1 MPRKST
7 PRRKATKTPAK
18 KQPKIL
24 FQVEGKIST
33 FGGPRDLG
41 MSPTEGLALFDK
53 RDLED
58 PKFSYLFL
66 PDSPPGTSGLGRRL
80 NPDQHYLAC
89 RWNYAETS
97 KDVLRN
103 SLARVE
109 NKQNR
114 HVADARPVD
123 WGPRAATGRV
133 ADLSPGLAA
142 ALGLNTDDLVRITIG
157 TQSAIPVKS
166 RPGKRWPRLQR
177 PPRVAATQSIHRK
190 PKRSRAPRRQEHE

>member
-7 PRRKATKTPAK
+7 PRRKVAK
-18 KQPKIL
+18 SRRGGRVILTNKSPKIL
-24 FQVEGKIST
+24 FQVEGKMST
-33 FGGPRDLG
+33 FGGPHDLG
-41 MSPTEGLALFDK
+41 IGPTENLALFDK

-66 PDSPPGTSGLGRRL
+66 PDSPPGTSGLGRQL
-80 NPDQHYLAC
+80 NPDRYYLAC

-97 KDVLRN
+97 KDFLQN

-109 NKQNR
+109 NLQNGR
-114 HVADARPVD
+114 AADARPVD

-157 TQSAIPVKS
+157 ARSAIPVTSK
-166 RPGKRWPRLQR
+166 PGKRPTR
-177 PPRVAATQSIHRK
+177 PQ
-190 PKRSRAPRRQEHE
+190 RSRRLPANQGIH